1 MRIDFFER
9 VLSIGISRD
18 RIPYTRV
25 VGDEFVEEVPWS
37 AWFLFI
43 GIWWIKR
50 DAVYRWCAY
59 ARTRDPGPDYRELG
73 VRVPRCRFMNHTPYG
88 RARQT

>member
-1 MRIDFFER
+1 MRIDLFER
-9 VLSIGISRD
+9 TVSIGISRD
-18 RIPYTRV
+18 RVPYTRI

-50 DAVYRWCAY
+50 DAAYRWVAWG
-59 ARTRDPGPDYRELG
+59 RTRDPGPDYRELG
-73 VRVPRCRFMNHTPYG
+73 VRMPRYKFISHVSYSRGFCK
-88 RARQT
+88 